1 MNVLLRYSNTCVV
14 LGASRLFLMLLCSSW
29 CSSLFMLS
37 LECRYCFPFFFF
49 FIYFFIWWH
58 QLVWLN
64 RNCFTPSDLWKD
76 SLSGRHRNQSQQQ
89 LPDIPS
95 GCSNVIPVSVC
106 ERRRGWKLIGGV
118 LLTAFLHLDV
128 LLERVGRK
136 SWWHP
141 CMGKNVTPSLT
152 SCQER
157 NTPVGP
163 TSLSFISLASTVSV
177 PFW

>member
-1 MNVLLRYSNTCVV
+1 MYCWDILILVLCWGSPGSSSCCSAHRDALLYLCCHWNAGTV
-14 LGASRLFLMLLCSSW
+14 FL
-29 CSSLFMLS
+29 
-37 LECRYCFPFFFF
+37 FF
-49 FIYFFIWWH
+49 FIYIYFFVWWH